1 MRPVAR
7 TGDSVVTGH
16 LCTTVT
22 TIGPAI
28 SSVVSIG
35 RPTSVAGTM
44 TVVHTIKVG
53 DKCIPHALPTGST
66 GTTVFVSGRPINKV
80 GDPAD
85 LGTIISGAS
94 NVFSV

>member
-7 TGDSVVTGH
+7 TGDAVATGH
-16 LCTTVT
+16 LCTPVTV
-22 TIGPAI
+22 IGPAL
-28 SSVVSIG
+28 SGVVSIG
-35 RPTSVAGTM
+35 RPTSVAGTL
-44 TVVHTIKVG
+44 TVPHTILIG
-53 DKCIPHALPTGST
+53 DKCVPHTLPTLTS